1 MTHFLAL
8 SCCMQF
14 LRDFCMLFCIRSR
27 GLYTTAKVLG
37 NASEGR
43 RGYGMLK
50 SKRTARA
57 SAQKARLDA
66 CRWNW
71 VWHRR
76 MGYRLAFLVAGK
88 NLGAVLDSEAGE
100 RRSRVCQPFRSV
112 TRELAQT
119 DRYEPSCI
127 ERKRTQIAV
136 HTRTWDTASWIVNSD
151 AFRHAA

>member
-1 MTHFLAL
+1 M
-8 SCCMQF
+8 
-14 LRDFCMLFCIRSR
+14 
-27 GLYTTAKVLG
+27 LG

-50 SKRTARA
+50 SERTAQQSVSKGTPRRV
-57 SAQKARLDA
+57 SVELGVTPTQGLPA
-66 CRWNW
+66 C
-71 VWHRR
+71 
-76 MGYRLAFLVAGK
+76 LLIAGK

-127 ERKRTQIAV
+127 ER
-136 HTRTWDTASWIVNSD
+136 NPG
-151 AFRHAA
+151 